1 MQRVIAH
8 ERTDQPYDLL
18 VIGAGINGA
27 GIARDAAMRGLR
39 VLLVD
44 KGDIGGGTTS
54 WSTRLIHGGLR
65 YLEHYEIDLVRESLR
80 ERERLLRIAP
90 HLVHPLGFLIPIY
103 KGDGRGP
110 ALIRLGMIAYDILSF
125 DKSLPRHRM
134 LNRKAALSQEPGLAP
149 EGLRGAAFYYD
160 GQVEYPERI
169 AVENAL
175 SAHDAGALVLT
186 YEHADD
192 LLVEGGRVV
201 GARLRHE
208 ETGAI
213 SEVRASL
220 TINVSGPWVDEVLEG
235 QVSLPEKRFI
245 GGTKGTHIVVS
256 AFPGAPKTALY
267 VQAGDGRPYF
277 IVPWNDLFLIGTTD
291 TRYRGDLDHVEASED
306 EIEYLLRETN
316 RVIPGAGLERGD
328 VRYTYSGVRP
338 LPEQQEGQEGG
349 ITRRHVIKDHAPHV
363 EGLISIIG
371 GKLTTYRNLARQTVD
386 AVYEKLGRKA
396 PQSRTGD
403 VPLPGG
409 AVGGSGSFEEFA
421 AQFKVTGG
429 LTDELASRLLKLY
442 GGRAPEVLAE
452 AGEDHSLRVP
462 LSPEATVE
470 TGLIG
475 AEVLYAFR
483 RELAEKIGDVL
494 LRRSMVGMG
503 PRVALDVDEAAV
515 RVAVQHLGWSEERAE
530 REVAEFRDYVRRYK
544 PKDFRE
550 TGSLKV

>member
-80 ERERLLRIAP
+80 EREKLLRIAP
-90 HLVHPLGFLIPIY
+90 HLVHALGFLIPIY
-103 KGDGRGP
+103 KGDNRGP
-110 ALIRLGMIAYDILSF
+110 ALIRLGMLAYDVLSF

-134 LNRKAALSQEPGLAP
+134 LSREGALGQEPGLAP
-149 EGLRGAAFYYD
+149 EGLRAAAFYYD
-160 GQVEYPERI
+160 AQMEYPERL

-208 ETGAI
+208 ETGAT
-213 SEVRASL
+213 SEVRAAL

-235 QVSLPEKRFI
+235 QASLPEQRLI

-256 AFPGAPKTALY
+256 PFPGAPRSALY
-267 VQAGDGRPYF
+267 VEAGDGRPYF
-277 IVPWNDLFLIGTTD
+277 IVPWNDLYLIGTTD
-291 TRYRGDLDHVEASED
+291 TRFRGDLDHVEASEE

-316 RVIPGAGLERGD
+316 KVIPGAGLERAD

-338 LPEQQEGQEGG
+338 LPEKQDGQEGG
-349 ITRRHVIKDHAPHV
+349 ITRRHVIKDHAPEL

-371 GKLTTYRNLARQTVD
+371 GKLTTYRELSQQTVD
-386 AVYEKLGRKA
+386 AALAKLGRRA
-396 PQSRTGD
+396 RPCRTGELA
-403 VPLPGG
+403 LPGG
-409 AVGGSGSFEEFA
+409 NVSDFASFAREFTRDAGVEERVA
-421 AQFKVTGG
+421 R
-429 LTDELASRLLKLY
+429 RLLRLY
-442 GGRAPEVLAE
+442 GSRAEDVLALTGQE
-452 AGEDHSLRVP
+452 PALGEIIDPV
-462 LSPEATVE
+462 
-470 TGLIG
+470 TGLIA
-475 AEVLYAFR
+475 AEVVHALR
-483 RELAEKIGDVL
+483 SELATTLQDIL
-494 LRRSMVGMG
+494 LRRTM
-503 PRVALDVDEAAV
+503 VALGPAAGLGADRIVAEVAMRYGGWDEA
-515 RVAVQHLGWSEERAE
+515 RAE
-530 REVAEFRDYVRRYK
+530 LEVERYRDRMKIFHPQEEAV
-544 PKDFRE
+544 
-550 TGSLKV
+550 GAQS